1 MITQARVPFHAFRP
15 SPGATPPRARSPGSP
30 GVAFVLGAALAW
42 AGAGGVAEVAA
53 QAESPSGPA
62 YVQRGERVNGRYRAY
77 GERLD
82 RLQASLGGRLH
93 EDAPELVARLET
105 SPPRPAPPGYG
116 ILPRLVADPSPS
128 APRSRTPSASY
139 SWPATERFI
148 ERETEKLD
156 RLEPELARIATLA
169 PGDRVAGYAKMV
181 DAYRQ
186 LRDTQR
192 NIDNHIQYNWLWQS
206 AIARDTAG
214 YDHQNALAGAVLER
228 EAVRDALS
236 AGDPDAFH
244 KALTD
249 VTGIEASQPW
259 STLEAGLRQREA
271 TISREIAAET
281 DRFTRPPFVRVAHPI
296 PHLWVVG
303 VPLHT
308 DIADREFIHSF
319 KRLVENVWRL
329 RDGEDRFRVKL
340 AITYLPAARLYRQ
353 RSVPRRGE
361 AIDLDAHLARF
372 PRDGGVLT
380 TGAISTHVTAGAC
393 IVLGPHDIAPHVL
406 AHEFGHVLGFRDTYI
421 RGYRDRGADGYE
433 VTEIAADPDDIM
445 GSPGAGPVLRRHFE
459 RIIGDGSQP

>member
-42 AGAGGVAEVAA
+42 AGAGRVAEMAA

-116 ILPRLVADPSPS
+116 ILPRLVADP
-128 APRSRTPSASY
+128 APPATRPRTPSASY

-156 RLEPELARIATLA
+156 RLEPELARTATLA
-169 PGDRVAGYAKMV
+169 PGDGVAGYAKMV

-206 AIARDTAG
+206 AIARDK
-214 YDHQNALAGAVLER
+214 
-228 EAVRDALS
+228 
-236 AGDPDAFH
+236 AGD
-244 KALTD
+244 KRST
-249 VTGIEASQPW
+249 PW
-259 STLEAGLRQREA
+259 
-271 TISREIAAET
+271 
-281 DRFTRPPFVRVAHPI
+281 
-296 PHLWVVG
+296 
-303 VPLHT
+303 
-308 DIADREFIHSF
+308 
-319 KRLVENVWRL
+319 
-329 RDGEDRFRVKL
+329 
-340 AITYLPAARLYRQ
+340 
-353 RSVPRRGE
+353 
-361 AIDLDAHLARF
+361 
-372 PRDGGVLT
+372 
-380 TGAISTHVTAGAC
+380 
-393 IVLGPHDIAPHVL
+393 
-406 AHEFGHVLGFRDTYI
+406 
-421 RGYRDRGADGYE
+421 
-433 VTEIAADPDDIM
+433 
-445 GSPGAGPVLRRHFE
+445 
-459 RIIGDGSQP
+459 